1 MTVLLSPLSTAVAAG
16 SAGPSHQEGQ
26 IMSSTTESRT
36 AISPTPPATLRLRL
50 QPDGPACTLLDGGW
64 WPRSAD
70 PAAELPGLVV
80 ALDEQ
85 HGPVSKIMLGVAD
98 WDSSRP
104 GRLRVDGPAGRR
116 VLRLGWFAAM
126 PAGLLTAI
134 YADGHRTDLLIVPPD
149 TSEQAAQAAMAQA
162 AQAGNRSRAPALL
175 AAMTSPGRPETVTA
189 VQDVQLST
197 WEWEGG
203 QSRDRTPSAAS
214 AGPRAALLPAAGPG
228 HS

>member
-1 MTVLLSPLSTAVAAG
+1 
-16 SAGPSHQEGQ
+16 
-26 IMSSTTESRT
+26 MSSTTETRMAS
-36 AISPTPPATLRLRL
+36 SPAPPAKLRLRL

-70 PAAELPGLVV
+70 PAVDLPGLVV

-85 HGPVSKIMLGVAD
+85 HGPVSKIMLGMAD
-98 WDSSRP
+98 RDSSRL
-104 GRLRVDGPAGRR
+104 GRLWVDGPAGRR

-175 AAMTSPGRPETVTA
+175 AAMTRPARPA

-197 WEWEGG
+197 WEREGG
-203 QSRDRTPSAAS
+203 QPRDRTSPAAS
-214 AGPRAALLPAAGPG
+214 AGPHAALLPVAGLEP
-228 HS
+228 S